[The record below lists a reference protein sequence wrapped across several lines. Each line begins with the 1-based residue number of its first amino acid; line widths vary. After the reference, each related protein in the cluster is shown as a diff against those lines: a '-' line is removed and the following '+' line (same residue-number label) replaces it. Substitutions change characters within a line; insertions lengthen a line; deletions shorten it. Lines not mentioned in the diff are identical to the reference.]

1 MKPSFASRMRS
12 RSGIYIGVCIAFVC
26 CVNVQQHS
34 ISSVEDDIKYSSIS
48 TEKCPERH
56 GNDHTMEIML
66 DPARHNN
73 QNVIERLS
81 GIPKAV
87 ADDLFSDC
95 QPTCKVK
102 ILPGC
107 PYWYLETFDCQNNS
121 KVVGGDEL
129 YLTYTDRNLAS
140 AIAPDYK
147 FQPGARNIF
156 KVSGKNNTLK
166 PASGVAW
173 LVDEN
178 NGRYRIDFQASPM
191 SPQSY
196 SGHGF
201 FSIYFQYTCGIGRM
215 AYPTKSSWS
224 TGGETV
230 AWAQSDE
237 LHIVPPIRIFEPPT
251 VRPNI
256 FNFSTITPIGDS
268 LLKNFLTPHG
278 LGSFPNIRKPL
289 NSTTLHVWKKVI
301 KKGLGKAKNTSDA
314 AVIASSCAWDIH
326 ENQITFTTSMD
337 VGPDEWKDHRE
348 ALTNLITYVHTEYP
362 GTTIFW
368 TSCAGFH
375 IHIPYL
381 NTNITYPRINYMSTS
396 RALSIHK
403 VQKEVIAEQQAKKN
417 GKVYFID
424 VYSAYYLSADRC
436 LPGDGRHYDLG
447 LNAVTS
453 GWFTGEGV

>member
-1 MKPSFASRMRS
+1 MKPSYASQMRS
-12 RSGIYIGVCIAFVC
+12 RPGIYIGVCIAFVC

-48 TEKCPERH
+48 TEKCPQRR
-56 GNDHTMEIML
+56 GKDHTKEIML

-140 AIAPDYK
+140 AIAPDHK
-147 FQPGARNIF
+147 FQPGARNII

-230 AWAQSDE
+230 A
-237 LHIVPPIRIFEPPT
+237 
-251 VRPNI
+251 
-256 FNFSTITPIGDS
+256 
-268 LLKNFLTPHG
+268 
-278 LGSFPNIRKPL
+278 
-289 NSTTLHVWKKVI
+289 
-301 KKGLGKAKNTSDA
+301 
-314 AVIASSCAWDIH
+314 
-326 ENQITFTTSMD
+326 
-337 VGPDEWKDHRE
+337 
-348 ALTNLITYVHTEYP
+348 
-362 GTTIFW
+362 
-368 TSCAGFH
+368 
-375 IHIPYL
+375 
-381 NTNITYPRINYMSTS
+381 
-396 RALSIHK
+396 
-403 VQKEVIAEQQAKKN
+403 
-417 GKVYFID
+417 
-424 VYSAYYLSADRC
+424 
-436 LPGDGRHYDLG
+436 
-447 LNAVTS
+447 
-453 GWFTGEGV
+453 